1 MGALTIQVADNRESD
16 GPAMSCLTD
25 QQHLFVQVL
34 TTTVGKGGQ
43 PDPQRAGVAAGYT
56 KQSAYNL
63 MRNPR
68 ILAAVREEAAKRLQ
82 MGALIGVNVMLEIAS
97 STTHKDQFSAA
108 KHLAKLNG
116 FVEVQKVEVEHR
128 SESQEAM
135 VARVIANAKVLG
147 LDPRELLGQAGVVID
162 AEFTVVEPAEVD
174 EWSVP

>member
-1 MGALTIQVADNRESD
+1 MGELVIQVDDRREDD

-34 TTTVGKGGQ
+34 TTTVGKNGQ
-43 PDPQRAGVAAGYT
+43 PDPDRAGAAAGFHKGYG
-56 KQSAYNL
+56 YNL

-82 MGALIGVNVMLEIAS
+82 LGALVGVNVMLEIAS
-97 STTHKDQFSAA
+97 NATHKDQFGAA

-116 FVEVQKVEVEHR
+116 FVEVQKVEVDHKH
-128 SESQEAM
+128 ESQAEM
-135 VARVIANAKVLG
+135 IARVVANAKMLG
-147 LDPRELLGQAGVVID
+147 LDPKELLGQAGVVID
-162 AEFTVVEPAEVD
+162 AEFTVVEPED